1 MQSLALTAL
10 DGVPEVREG
19 DDLCAI
25 VLEGLRRTAIDLAP
39 GDVLVFAQ
47 KVVSKSEGRLVRLSG
62 IEPSLRACELARVTG
77 KDARVIELVLS
88 ESREVL
94 RAKKDVII
102 VEHRLGFVM
111 ANAGIDQSN
120 VDGGDSSALLLPA
133 DPDASCRRLRVA
145 LREVTGIDC
154 AVVIND
160 SFGRAW
166 RHGVV
171 GVALGVSGLPA
182 LLDRR
187 GTPDRF
193 GRILKVTQIA
203 VADELAA
210 AASLLMGQGGEGY
223 PIVHVRGVP
232 YERREGSASELLR
245 HRSEDMFR

>member
-10 DGVPEVREG
+10 DGVPEVGEG

-25 VLEGLRRTAIDLAP
+25 VLEALRRTGIDPAP

-47 KVVSKSEGRLVRLSG
+47 KVVSKSEGRLVRLSD
-62 IEPSLRACELARVTG
+62 IEPSLRARELARVTG
-77 KDARVIELVLS
+77 KDARVMELVLS

-120 VDGGDSSALLLPA
+120 VDGGDSSALLLPV

-145 LREVTGIDC
+145 LREATGVDC
-154 AVVIND
+154 AVVVND

-187 GTPDRF
+187 GRPDRF
-193 GRILKVTQIA
+193 GRVLKVTQVA

-223 PIVHVRGVP
+223 PIVHARGVP
-232 YERREGSASELLR
+232 YERREGSVSELLR